1 MKTGGAQPR
10 SYIHRVEMII
20 KTKNHKHMITTN
32 VERFIELQTAIN
44 NQIDQYGQA
53 DEQLADELDQLGD
66 QLTDA
71 EISALS
77 NLMYEDTVSD
87 GEYEEYECWVD

>member
-1 MKTGGAQPR
+1 
-10 SYIHRVEMII
+10 
-20 KTKNHKHMITTN
+20 MITAN

-44 NQIDQYGQA
+44 NQITEYGEA
-53 DEQLADELDQLGD
+53 NEELVDELDQLGD

-77 NLMYEDTVSD
+77 NLMYEDAISD
-87 GEYEEYECWVD
+87 GEYEEYEC

>member
-1 MKTGGAQPR
+1 
-10 SYIHRVEMII
+10 
-20 KTKNHKHMITTN
+20 MITTN

-44 NQIDQYGQA
+44 NQIDQYGEA
-53 DEQLADELDQLGD
+53 NEELVDELDQLGD

-77 NLMYEDTVSD
+77 NLMYEDAVSD

>member
-1 MKTGGAQPR
+1 
-10 SYIHRVEMII
+10 
-20 KTKNHKHMITTN
+20 MITTN

-77 NLMYEDTVSD
+77 NLMYEDAVSD
-87 GEYEEYECWVD
+87 GEYEEYEC

>member
-1 MKTGGAQPR
+1 
-10 SYIHRVEMII
+10 
-20 KTKNHKHMITTN
+20 MITTN

-53 DEQLADELDQLGD
+53 DEQLVDELDQLGD

-77 NLMYEDTVSD
+77 NLMYEDAVSD
-87 GEYEEYECWVD
+87 GEYEENELITD

>member
-1 MKTGGAQPR
+1 
-10 SYIHRVEMII
+10 
-20 KTKNHKHMITTN
+20 MITTN

-77 NLMYEDTVSD
+77 NLMYEDAVSD